1 MFHLINWIKQNKI
14 GAIIVGVF
22 TFATMILI
30 ISLAQQNQLTT
41 RPDQVPLRTGPGLN
55 YKQITKLKAGTK
67 LTVVAKNNGWWQVKR
82 DNNQKVGWVAS
93 WVANNT
99 KLKTATQLSEATI
112 VLDPGHGGSDT
123 GAISTDG
130 KHYEKTYTLKTA
142 LATEKVLT
150 DAGARVIMVRTKD
163 VVVPLLYIPRKAEKY
178 NADAQIS
185 FHFDSSESNNS
196 ASGVSQY
203 YYNDNSQSLAQ
214 ALNGSLNNLPLENR
228 GYETM
233 PYLVIKDVTRPA
245 VLLENGFINSDHDFS
260 YIRQSSYQQKIARD
274 VKSGFV
280 AYLNNL
286 YPNNNGQ

>member
-1 MFHLINWIKQNKI
+1 MVTLWNWIKQNKF
-14 GAIIVGVF
+14 GAIIVSAF
-22 TFATMILI
+22 TLATMLLI

-41 RPDQVPLRTGPGLN
+41 RPNQVPLRTGPGIG
-55 YKQITKLKAGTK
+55 YSEITKLNSGTK
-67 LTVVAKNNGWWQVKR
+67 LTVVARNNGWWKVKR
-82 DNNQKVGWVAS
+82 NDNQKVGWVAS

-99 KLKTATQLSEATI
+99 KIRTATLLSEATI

-130 KHYEKTYTLKTA
+130 KHYEKTYTLRTA
-142 LATEKVLT
+142 RATEKVLT
-150 DAGARVIMVRTKD
+150 DAGARVIMVRNSD

-185 FHFDSSESNNS
+185 FHFDSSESNNT

-203 YYNDNSQSLAQ
+203 YYNDNSLPLAQ
-214 ALNGSLNNLPLENR
+214 ALSGSLNNLPLNNR

-245 VLLENGFINSDHDFS
+245 VLLENGFINSDSDFS
-260 YIRQSSYQQKIARD
+260 YIRQTRYQQKIATD
-274 VKSGFV
+274 IKTGLIT
-280 AYLNNL
+280 YLNNL
-286 YPNNNGQ
+286 YPSK